1 MTEQSCFHHKYF
13 TKSISPKDFHYPQE
27 IVELSIKIHII
38 SSDAIEPYGHFFLH
52 FADYFSTSGSG
63 YQMN

>member
-38 SSDAIEPYGHFFLH
+38 SSDAIEPYGHFFCILPII
-52 FADYFSTSGSG
+52 FPPQAPVIK
-63 YQMN
+63 